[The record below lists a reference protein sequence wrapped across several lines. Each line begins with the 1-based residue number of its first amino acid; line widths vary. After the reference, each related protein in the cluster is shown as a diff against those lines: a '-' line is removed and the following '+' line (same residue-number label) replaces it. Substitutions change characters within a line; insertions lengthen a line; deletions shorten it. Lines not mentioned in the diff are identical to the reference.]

1 MKNKRTEQGT
11 IGMKFSYAGRF
22 NSFVFKNATVY
33 DAIDSYRKMN
43 GIKRRSEGERTGRQM
58 AGNGFQ
64 IG

>member
-43 GIKRRSEGERTGRQM
+43 GITSGIQLSGTHRWV
-58 AGNGFQ
+58 
-64 IG
+64 